1 VSSPDKACAP
11 ELSDETFALFQQLI
25 LREMGIRM
33 RASKKI
39 LVANRLRRRLA
50 ALKLPSYEKYYLYLT
65 RGEQAEEEIPNFVG
79 AISTNETYFYRGE
92 NQFAAL
98 REQVLPRLLASPARR
113 QGPKRLSIWSAG
125 ASSGEEP
132 YTIYMVAEEALR
144 ALHWAGELG
153 IVATDISRDM
163 IATAKQGEYSG
174 RSFRALPARFLEAY
188 FDNLGGGRYRVQE
201 RVKAHVHFQVH
212 NLMKDAPPGKCFDL
226 IFCRNVLIYF
236 DRATQTRLVDEKF
249 APALAPDGFLFIGN
263 SESLL
268 GGSRRFKY
276 AQLYRCPIY
285 RLAEEP
291 AGEARE

>member
-1 VSSPDKACAP
+1 VSSP

-33 RASKKI
+33 RGSKKL

-50 ALKLPSYEKYYLYLT
+50 ALKLPSYEHYYRYLT
-65 RGEQAEEEIPNFVG
+65 RSEQAEEEIPNFVG

-98 REQVLPRLLASPARR
+98 REEVLPRLIKSPARR
-113 QGPKRLSIWSAG
+113 QGTKRLSIWSAG
-125 ASSGEEP
+125 SSSGEEP
-132 YTIYMVAEEALR
+132 YTIYMVAEEALQ
-144 ALHWAGELG
+144 ALHWAGELA
-153 IVATDISRDM
+153 IVATDINREM
-163 IATAKQGEYSG
+163 IAVARQGEYSG
-174 RSFRALPARFLEAY
+174 RSFRTMPARYLQAY
-188 FDNLGGGRYRVQE
+188 FDDLGGGRFRVQE
-201 RVKAHVHFQVH
+201 RVKSHVQFQVH
-212 NLMKDAPPGKCFDL
+212 NLMRDDSPGRHFDL

-236 DRATQTRLVDEKF
+236 DRPTQTRLVDEKF
-249 APALAPDGFLFIGN
+249 APALAPDGYLFVGN

-285 RLAEEP
+285 RLADAP
-291 AGEARE
+291 PVEARE

>member
-1 VSSPDKACAP
+1 MISPETTRAP

-33 RASKKI
+33 RGSKKI

-50 ALKLPSYEKYYLYLT
+50 ALKLPSYEHYYRYLT
-65 RGEQAEEEIPNFVG
+65 RSEKAAEEIPNFVG

-98 REQVLPRLLASPARR
+98 REEVLPRLLQSPARQ
-113 QGPKRLSIWSAG
+113 QGTKRLTIWSAG
-125 ASSGEEP
+125 SSSGEEP

-144 ALHWAGELG
+144 ALHWAGELA
-153 IVATDISRDM
+153 IVATDISREM
-163 IATAKQGEYSG
+163 IAAARQGEYSG
-174 RSFRALPARFLEAY
+174 RSFRAMPARYLEEY
-188 FDNLGGGRYRVQE
+188 FDELGGGRFRVQE
-201 RVKAHVHFQVH
+201 RVKSHVQFQVH
-212 NLMKDAPPGKCFDL
+212 NLLRDDPPGTRFDL

-236 DRATQTRLVDEKF
+236 DRVNQTRLVDEKL

-276 AQLYRCPIY
+276 AQLHRCPIY
-285 RLAEEP
+285 RLSDAP
-291 AGEARE
+291 AGEARG

>member
-1 VSSPDKACAP
+1 VSSLEAARGP

-50 ALKLPSYEKYYLYLT
+50 ALRLPSYEQYYRYLT
-65 RGEQAEEEIPNFVG
+65 RSEQAEEEIANFVG

-98 REQVLPRLLASPARR
+98 REEVLPRLLGSPAGRA
-113 QGPKRLSIWSAG
+113 KRLCIWSAG
-125 ASSGEEP
+125 SSSGEEP
-132 YTIYMVAEEALR
+132 YTIYMVAEEALKS
-144 ALHWAGELG
+144 LHWAGELA
-153 IVATDISRDM
+153 IVATDISREM
-163 IATAKQGEYSG
+163 IAAARQGEYSG
-174 RSFRALPARFLEAY
+174 RSFRAMPERYLPAYFEA
-188 FDNLGGGRYRVQE
+188 LGGGRFRVQE
-201 RVKAHVHFQVH
+201 RVKSHVKFLVH
-212 NLMKDAPPGKCFDL
+212 NLLRDDPPGGRFDL

-236 DRATQTRLVDEKF
+236 DRPTQTRLVDQKF
-249 APALAPDGFLFIGN
+249 APVLAPDGFLFIGN

-276 AQLYRCPIY
+276 AQLHRCPIY
-285 RLAEEP
+285 RLKEQA
-291 AGEARE
+291 